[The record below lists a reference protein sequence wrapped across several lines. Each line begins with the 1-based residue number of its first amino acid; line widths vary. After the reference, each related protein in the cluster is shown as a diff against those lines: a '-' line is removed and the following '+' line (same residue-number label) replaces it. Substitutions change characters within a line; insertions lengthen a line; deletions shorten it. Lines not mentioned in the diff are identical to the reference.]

1 MRHLN
6 SLRGQA
12 INSDATPLAVDWS
25 TIGYNNKDGVYAYSS
40 RQIKGIN
47 RPITLQ
53 IEFNAGDGDLFYKIN
68 AGTDDGSDYTQPFD
82 PVGLGFTQL
91 NNGDR
96 IIINVLDYLDFG
108 AEPYSVVTDWVT
120 VYNVTDGFK
129 ILDTINL
136 T

>member
-25 TIGYNNKDGVYAYSS
+25 TIGYDNKGGVYVYSS

-53 IEFNAGDGDLFYKIN
+53 INFTPGDGDLFYKIN
-68 AGTDDGSDYTQPFD
+68 AGTNDGSDYTLPYD
-82 PVGLGFTQL
+82 GYGLGFTLL

-96 IIINVLDYLDFG
+96 IIINESDYLDFG

>member
-25 TIGYNNKDGVYAYSS
+25 IIGYSNKDRGYVYSS
-40 RQIKGIN
+40 RQIIGIN

-53 IEFNAGDGDLFYKIN
+53 TDFNGVAGDLFYRIN
-68 AGTDDGSDYTQPFD
+68 AGINDGNDYIDSFD
-82 PVGLGFTQL
+82 PVAQGFTQL
-91 NNGDR
+91 SNGDR
-96 IIINVLDYLDFG
+96 IIINELDYLDFG
-108 AEPYSVVTDWVT
+108 AEPYSSLTQWVT

-129 ILDTINL
+129 ILDTIDL
-136 T
+136 I